1 MSKSMDIDYAILK
14 TLQVHPDFKQEIN
27 GILNANCE
35 KVNIKNFTSQYGAR
49 DRIKDYTPDDYIAY
63 VAEKLIDIYVT
74 GITLYQRIQDE
85 NRDATFNRLFGE
97 YYWPAKEI
105 IDEFNKE
112 SINIIIYFK
121 SYPAK
126 LLEACSLVTKSRFID
141 RRLIQGQ
148 DLITYIDTSSY
159 NNYKIGNTT
168 TSYLKGKLPADINEA
183 KLDAELFKFNTTTQ
197 QLKEQ
202 IYDNKDQQ
210 RGVSNI
216 QVRKRTVNK
225 CLEAIIYGSQLM
237 DANNEYSLNGLYATM
252 NKGRRPNQEDAVL
265 IMEHPKNPNFKIM
278 AVSDGMGGLL
288 NGEYASSETVRRI
301 SQWFESIPEESYYY
315 PQDLQKEFN
324 KKIREISKQIYF
336 EKNAT
341 EDDEEKLV
349 SGATIVAAIITE
361 KDTIVS
367 SVGDSRAYTLTGKNL
382 QLLTCDE
389 SQVWFKYQADNRR
402 PTPQELDDDRFLTYN
417 NVITKNIGSEELATI
432 QTYRIPNSSYDRL
445 LLFSDGVTDLL
456 TQERLAV
463 LSSGHDL
470 STITKYIVEEA
481 ITCDAIRKQG
491 EDEYH
496 RASIAH
502 GKDNAT
508 AAMYAR
514 R

>member
-27 GILNANCE
+27 EILNANCE

-74 GITLYQRIQDE
+74 GITLYQYLQGETKDQD
-85 NRDATFNRLFGE
+85 FNRLFGE
-97 YYWPAKEI
+97 YYWPAKSI
-105 IDEFNKE
+105 IDEFNRE

-141 RRLIQGQ
+141 PKLIRGQ
-148 DLITYIDTSSY
+148 NLITLIDTSSY
-159 NNYKIGNTT
+159 NNYKIGETT
-168 TSYLKGKLPADINEA
+168 TSALKGKIPGDVKSA
-183 KLDAELFKFNTTTQ
+183 KLEAPPFRYQTTQ
-197 QLKEQ
+197 ELKQQIPNHVEQ
-202 IYDNKDQQ
+202 QN
-210 RGVSNI
+210 GVSNI

-288 NGEYASSETVRRI
+288 NGEYASSETIRRI

-315 PQDLQKEFN
+315 PQELQKEFN

-349 SGATIVAAIITE
+349 SGATLVAAIITE

-389 SQVWFKYQADNRR
+389 SQVWFKYQANNRR

-417 NVITKNIGSEELATI
+417 NVITRNIGSEELATI
-432 QTYRIPNSSYDRL
+432 QTYMLPNSSYDRL

-481 ITCDAIRKQG
+481 ITCDAIRKNG
-491 EDEYH
+491 GDEYH